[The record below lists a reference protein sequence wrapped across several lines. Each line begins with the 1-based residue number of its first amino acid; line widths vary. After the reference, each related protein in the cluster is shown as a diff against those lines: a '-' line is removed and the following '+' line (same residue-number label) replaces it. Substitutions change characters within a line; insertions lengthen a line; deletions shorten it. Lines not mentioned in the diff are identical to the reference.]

1 MTFRT
6 YLFVPADSPRK
17 MERALQSGADALI
30 LDLEDSVAADRK
42 DAARAEVARF
52 LDAPAP
58 MARFVRVNALCTGL
72 TEADVASTAA
82 ARPDGYVLPKC
93 EGPDDI
99 ETLSGLVDQA
109 GGAASVRIMAI
120 ATESVRAV
128 RRLMRENWSHP
139 RLSALTWGG
148 EDLSADMG
156 ASRNRDAGG
165 AYLGPF
171 QLARNLTLLAALE
184 AGVEAIDAV
193 YTDFA
198 NAEGLRDETAE
209 ARDLG
214 FTGKL
219 AIHPAQV
226 APIHDVFRPDPGQV
240 EWARRVIAALAAAGG
255 GVARLDGEMLDRPHL
270 LQAQRILARCNPS
283 L

>member
-58 MARFVRVNALCTGL
+58 MARFVRVNALGTGL
-72 TEADVASTAA
+72 TDADVAATAA

-99 ETLSGLVDQA
+99 AALSGLIDRA

-128 RRLMRENWSHP
+128 RRLMRKDWSHP

-165 AYLGPF
+165 AYLPPF
-171 QLARNLTLLAALE
+171 QLARTLTLLAALD

-240 EWARRVIAALAAAGG
+240 EWARRVIAALEAAGG

-270 LQAQRILARCNPS
+270 LQAQRLLARAG
-283 L
+283 